1 MLDTFIVGL
10 LALLTNS
17 GFYALLITSIVC
29 RTTIFVVREA
39 NLGKKYKRRVVDNLR
54 QIKHISDDL
63 SARKADIL
71 ANEARIRANEKV
83 IQKHKLDKQFKGL
96 V

>member
-54 QIKHISDDL
+54 QIKHVSDDL
-63 SARKADIL
+63 SARKVDII
-71 ANEARIRANEKV
+71 ANESRIKTVEKT
-83 IQKHKLDKQFKGL
+83 IEKHKLDKQFGGII
-96 V
+96 

>member
-1 MLDTFIVGL
+1 MLDTLVIGL
-10 LALLTNS
+10 LALLNNS
-17 GFYALLITSIVC
+17 GFYALLITSIIC
-29 RTTIFVVREA
+29 KTTIFVVREA
-39 NLGKKYKRRVVDNLR
+39 NLGKKYKRRVTSNLR

-71 ANEARIRANEKV
+71 ANEARVKAVEKV

-96 V
+96 S